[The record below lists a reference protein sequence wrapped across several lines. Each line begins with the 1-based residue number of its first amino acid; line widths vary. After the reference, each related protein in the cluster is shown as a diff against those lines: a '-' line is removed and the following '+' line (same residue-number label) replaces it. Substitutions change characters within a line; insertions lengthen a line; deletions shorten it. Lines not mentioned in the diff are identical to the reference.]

1 MGENAILRKRMAKLG
16 LTRTEL
22 AREINLALKRLTGK
36 PGTYSERTIHD
47 LLTRTR
53 TPRSRTTLA
62 LETVFDCPLA
72 DLGFAP
78 PAQYHQQYA
87 EDPVKR
93 RAFFI
98 AAPIAAAATAGFS
111 PPRPTSGPYRIG
123 AADIERLEQLHDQA
137 IDTDDQAGG
146 TETTERR
153 CAALAE
159 EALEMQQRGRASGR
173 VRSRLYALAAS
184 LTDSAMW
191 AAIDGRRTD
200 AAQAHLHHAVTLA
213 SLSGDQAVQIRVWGH
228 AAALYR
234 QMGRYTDSTAA
245 AQAARTVSLCRTDPF
260 YASMTRARLSLHQA
274 HTGSR
279 TDVLRSLDQARKDL
293 ARADAGERRPRWTRF
308 YDDGAEIELLA
319 LQAHTEMGHWQ
330 DAEARAHH
338 ALALLRPSMVRNRA
352 LTTAY
357 LADAQLQQ
365 GEVGL
370 AVATAKSVPA
380 TAVRGRVEHLLG
392 TFTTRLIATAPSS
405 SHTQEWAAYRKDALC
420 A

>member
-1 MGENAILRKRMAKLG
+1 MGENAILRKHMADLG
-16 LTRTEL
+16 LSRPEL
-22 AREINLALKRLTGK
+22 AREMNLVLKRLTGK
-36 PGTYSERTIHD
+36 QGTFSERTIHD

-53 TPRSRTTLA
+53 TPRSRTILA
-62 LETVFDCPLA
+62 LETVFNCPVA

-78 PAQYHQQYA
+78 PARQHQHDP
-87 EDPVKR
+87 EDPMKR
-93 RAFFI
+93 RSFFV
-98 AAPIAAAATAGFS
+98 AAPLAAAAAAGM
-111 PPRPTSGPYRIG
+111 PPPCPKGGPHRIG
-123 AADIERLEQLHDQA
+123 AADVARLEQLHDQA
-137 IDTDDQAGG
+137 IDVDDQAGG
-146 TETTERR
+146 TEATERR
-153 CAALAE
+153 CAALAA
-159 EALEMQQRGRASGR
+159 EALEMQREGSASGR

-245 AQAARTVSLCRTDPF
+245 AEAARAVPLCRTDPF

-279 TDVLRSLDQARKDL
+279 TDVLRSLHQARKDL
-293 ARADAGERRPRWTRF
+293 SRADHAERRPRWTGF
-308 YDDGAEIELLA
+308 YDGAETELLA
-319 LQAHTEMGHWQ
+319 LQAHTEMGCWQ
-330 DAEARAHH
+330 EAEARAHH
-338 ALALLRPSMVRNRA
+338 TLALLRPSMVRNRA

-357 LADAQLQQ
+357 LAGAQIQQ
-365 GEVGL
+365 GEVQL
-370 AVATAKSVPA
+370 AVTTAKSVPA
-380 TAVRGRVEHLLG
+380 AAVHGRVAHLLG

-405 SHTQEWAAYRKDALC
+405 SHTQEWTAYRKDILC

>member
-1 MGENAILRKRMAKLG
+1 MADLG
-16 LTRTEL
+16 LTRPEL
-22 AREINLALKRLTGK
+22 AREMNLMLKRLTGK
-36 PGTYSERTIHD
+36 HGTYSERTIHD

-62 LETVFDCPLA
+62 LETVFDCPVT
-72 DLGFAP
+72 DLGFVP
-78 PAQYHQQYA
+78 PARHHQHHP
-87 EDPVKR
+87 EDAVKR
-93 RAFFI
+93 RTFVV
-98 AAPIAAAATAGFS
+98 AAPIAAAATAGVTL
-111 PPRPTSGPYRIG
+111 PRPKSGIG
-123 AADIERLEQLHDQA
+123 AADVERLEQLHDQSMDA
-137 IDTDDQAGG
+137 DDQAGG
-146 TETTERR
+146 TEATERR
-153 CAALAE
+153 CATLAG
-159 EALEMQQRGRASGR
+159 EALKMQREGGASGR

-245 AQAARTVSLCRTDPF
+245 AEAARAVPLCRTDPF

-279 TDVLRSLDQARKDL
+279 SDVLRSLDQARKDL
-293 ARADAGERRPRWTRF
+293 SRTSAHELRPRWTRF
-308 YDDGAEIELLA
+308 YDGAEIELLA

-330 DAEARAHH
+330 EAEARAYH
-338 ALALLRPSMVRNRA
+338 ALALQRPTMVRNKA

-365 GEVGL
+365 GEVEL

-380 TAVRGRVEHLLG
+380 ATVHGRVEHLLG
-392 TFTTRLIATAPSS
+392 TFTTRLIAAAPAS
-405 SHTQEWAAYRKDALC
+405 SHTQEWTAHRKDILC

>member
-1 MGENAILRKRMAKLG
+1 MTDLG
-16 LTRTEL
+16 LSRPEL
-22 AREINLALKRLTGK
+22 AREMNIVLKRLTGK
-36 PGTYSERTIHD
+36 QGTYSERTVHD

-53 TPRSRTTLA
+53 TPRSRTVLA
-62 LETVFDCPLA
+62 LETVFDCLIS

-78 PAQYHQQYA
+78 TARHHQHA
-87 EDPVKR
+87 REDPMKR
-93 RAFFI
+93 RVFLV
-98 AAPIAAAATAGFS
+98 AAPMAAAATAGMS
-111 PPRPTSGPYRIG
+111 PPRPQGGPYRIG
-123 AADIERLEQLHDQA
+123 AADVERLEQLHDQT
-137 IDTDDQAGG
+137 IDADDQAGG
-146 TETTERR
+146 TEALERR
-153 CAALAE
+153 SSALAA
-159 EALEMQQRGRASGR
+159 EALAMQQYGSASGR

-191 AAIDGRRTD
+191 AAIDGRRTN

-245 AQAARTVSLCRTDPF
+245 AEAARAVPLCRSDPF

-279 TDVLRSLDQARKDL
+279 TDVLRSLEQARKDL
-293 ARADAGERRPRWTRF
+293 SRIDHGEPRPRWTQF
-308 YDDGAEIELLA
+308 YDGAEIELLA
-319 LQAHTEMGHWQ
+319 LQAHTEMGRWQ
-330 DAEARAHH
+330 EAEARAHH

-357 LADAQLQQ
+357 LAGSQLQQ
-365 GEVGL
+365 GEVEL
-370 AVATAKSVPA
+370 AVATAKSVPVA
-380 TAVRGRVEHLLG
+380 AAQGRIAHLLG

-405 SHTQEWAAYRKDALC
+405 SHTQEWTAHRKDVLSA
-420 A
+420 

>member
-1 MGENAILRKRMAKLG
+1 MAKLG
-16 LTRTEL
+16 LTRVEL
-22 AREINLALKRLTGK
+22 AREMNLVLKRLTGRH
-36 PGTYSERTIHD
+36 GTYSERTVHD

-62 LETVFDCPLA
+62 LETVFDCPIA
-72 DLGFAP
+72 DLGFVP
-78 PAQYHQQYA
+78 PARHHQHDP
-87 EDPVKR
+87 EDAVKR
-93 RAFFI
+93 RTFFV
-98 AAPIAAAATAGFS
+98 AAPMAAAATAGVI
-111 PPRPTSGPYRIG
+111 PPRPKSGPHRIG
-123 AADIERLEQLHDQA
+123 AADVERLEQLHDQA
-137 IDTDDQAGG
+137 IDTDDQSGG
-146 TETTERR
+146 TEATERR

-159 EALEMQQRGRASGR
+159 EALEMQREGSASGR
-173 VRSRLYALAAS
+173 VRSRLYGLAAS

-191 AAIDGRRTD
+191 AAIDGRHTD

-213 SLSGDQAVQIRVWGH
+213 SLAGDQAVQIRVWGH

-245 AQAARTVSLCRTDPF
+245 SEAARAVPLCRTDPF

-279 TDVLRSLDQARKDL
+279 SDVLRSLDQARKDL
-293 ARADAGERRPRWTRF
+293 SRADSGEQRPRWTRF
-308 YDDGAEIELLA
+308 YDGAEIELLA
-319 LQAHTEMGHWQ
+319 LQAHTEMGRWQ
-330 DAEARAHH
+330 EAEARAHH
-338 ALALLRPSMVRNRA
+338 ALALQRPSMVRNRA

-365 GEVGL
+365 GEAGL

-380 TAVRGRVEHLLG
+380 AAVHGRVEHLLG
-392 TFTTRLIATAPSS
+392 IFTTRLIVTVPSS
-405 SHTQEWAAYRKDALC
+405 SHTQEWTAYRKDILC

>member
-1 MGENAILRKRMAKLG
+1 MGENTILRKHMADLG
-16 LTRTEL
+16 LSRPEL
-22 AREINLALKRLTGK
+22 AREMNLVLKRLTGK
-36 PGTYSERTIHD
+36 QGTYSERTIHD

-62 LETVFDCPLA
+62 LETVFDCPIA
-72 DLGFAP
+72 DLGFVPSARH
-78 PAQYHQQYA
+78 HQQHP
-87 EDPVKR
+87 EDPMKR
-93 RAFFI
+93 RVFLI
-98 AAPIAAAATAGFS
+98 TAPIAAAATAGVT
-111 PPRPTSGPYRIG
+111 PPRPRSGPYRIG
-123 AADIERLEQLHDQA
+123 AADVERLEQLHDRA
-137 IDTDDQAGG
+137 IDADDRAGG
-146 TETTERR
+146 TEATERR
-153 CAALAE
+153 CAALAA
-159 EALEMQQRGRASGR
+159 EALEMQREGSASSR

-191 AAIDGRRTD
+191 AAIDDRRTD

-245 AQAARTVSLCRTDPF
+245 AEAARTVPLCRTDPF

-293 ARADAGERRPRWTRF
+293 SRTDHAERRPRWTGF
-308 YDDGAEIELLA
+308 YDGAETELLA
-319 LQAHTEMGHWQ
+319 LQAHTEMGCWQ
-330 DAEARAHH
+330 EAEARAHH
-338 ALALLRPSMVRNRA
+338 TLALLRPSMVRNRA

-357 LADAQLQQ
+357 LAGTQLQQ
-365 GEVGL
+365 GEAGL
-370 AVATAKSVPA
+370 AVATAKSVPT
-380 TAVRGRVEHLLG
+380 TAVHGRVAHLLG

-405 SHTQEWAAYRKDALC
+405 SHTQEWAAYRKDILC